1 MFRHGIIL
9 TGSGKINKKGVKEL
23 NGIKIQQIRMERG
36 MSQSE
41 LAKAAGLTLQTI
53 HRIENGK
60 TPKPKKETIV
70 AIAKALM
77 VDVTD
82 MDI

>member
-1 MFRHGIIL
+1 M
-9 TGSGKINKKGVKEL
+9 KEL
-23 NGIKIQQIRMERG
+23 DNIKIQQIRMERG
-36 MSQSE
+36 WTQAD

-77 VDVTD
+77 VEVTD
-82 MDI
+82 IDI